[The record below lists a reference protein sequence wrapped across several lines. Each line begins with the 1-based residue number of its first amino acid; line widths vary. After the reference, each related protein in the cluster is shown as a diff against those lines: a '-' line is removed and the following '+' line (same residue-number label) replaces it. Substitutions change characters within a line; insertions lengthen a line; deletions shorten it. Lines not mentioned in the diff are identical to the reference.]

1 MNESLEKKSDDF
13 WYNNPSVLWDKN
25 RFIEF
30 FPNPRLSLAEKLNSL
45 VRLSFYV
52 CIILMIFFGNYLY
65 LYIPIVV
72 LALTYLIYTNYKPPK
87 PIQLEGYKSLI
98 NSEFAGD
105 GELSYSPEVINTGQ
119 IETSLGNIQLTPDKC
134 KQPTVN
140 NPFMNANLITDKR
153 DRPPACPYYDN
164 EKVAAKVE
172 SDFDYNLYRDVSDLY
187 NKRNSQRQYYTMPA
201 TTIPNEQTSF
211 AKWCY
216 LSPPTCKEDSIR
228 CVPET
233 TQPPLPGNGLEY
245 LQLQN

>member
-1 MNESLEKKSDDF
+1 MKKYSDQF
-13 WYNNPSVLWDKN
+13 WYNNPSILWDKN

-30 FPNPRLSLAEKLNSL
+30 FPNPNLSLAEKLNSL

-52 CIILMIFFGNYLY
+52 SIILMIFFGNYLY

-72 LALTYLIYTNYKPPK
+72 LAFTYLIYLNYKPQK
-87 PIQLEGYKSLI
+87 KEELEGYKSLI
-98 NSEFAGD
+98 NSEFNQ
-105 GELSYSPEVINTGQ
+105 ESSYSPEVEKTGQ
-119 IETSLGNIQLTPDKC
+119 LETTLGDFVFEKKKC
-134 KQPTVN
+134 KEPSVN

-172 SDFDYNLYRDVSDLY
+172 NDFDNNLYRDVSDLY

-211 AKWCY
+211 AKWLY
-216 LSPPTCKEDSIR
+216 MSPPTCKEDSIR

>member
-1 MNESLEKKSDDF
+1 MEYNSDIF
-13 WYNNPSVLWDKN
+13 WYNKPQILWQKD

-30 FPNPRLSLAEKLNSL
+30 FPNPDLSLAEKLNAL

-52 CIILMIFFGNYLY
+52 SIVLMIFFGNYLY

-72 LALTYLIYTNYKPPK
+72 LAFTYLIYSNYVPRKK
-87 PIQLEGYKSLI
+87 EHLEDYKSLL
-98 NSEFAGD
+98 NSED
-105 GELSYSPEVINTGQ
+105 PRLELTDKDIKEVEESGQ
-119 IETSLGNIQLTPDKC
+119 LDTTLENVVKSKKKC
-134 KQPTVN
+134 VDPTLN
-140 NPFMNANLITDKR
+140 NPFMNANLITDRR
-153 DRPPACPYYDN
+153 DRSAACPYYDN

-172 SDFDYNLYRDVSDLY
+172 ADFDFNLYRDVSDLY

-211 AKWCY
+211 AKWLY
-216 LSPPTCKEDSIR
+216 QSPPTCKEDSIR